1 MAKYR
6 IKWRNVLFNLPM
18 IIMVI
23 NQLRETWPAVRKAAV
38 AAVKDDPKVSEFIA
52 AVDQLIYVFR
62 NK

>member
-23 NQLRETWPAVRKAAV
+23 NQLRETWPAVRKAAK
-38 AAVKDDPKVSEFIA
+38 AAVKEDPTVATFIA
-52 AVDQLIYVFR
+52 SVDQLVYVFR